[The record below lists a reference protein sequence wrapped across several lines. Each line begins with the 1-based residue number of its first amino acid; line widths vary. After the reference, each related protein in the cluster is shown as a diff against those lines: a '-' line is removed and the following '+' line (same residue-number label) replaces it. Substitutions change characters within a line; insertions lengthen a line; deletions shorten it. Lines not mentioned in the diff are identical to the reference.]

1 MRYYEFV
8 FIVSPEVEEED
19 LEKVAARVGQM
30 IVDGGGEVV
39 RLESWGRRRLAYPIR
54 RFREGHYVVGNI
66 QMDPEAISGLKDRL
80 GLTEEVIRYLLIR
93 TDAVPVEA
101 VPVEAVPV
109 EAEPAV
115 SPPEPVDSDQAE
127 EEQPEEEPGEKPEEE
142 VVEPEAAL
150 EQDSE
155 ETDEELQGD

>member
-1 MRYYEFV
+1 LRYYELV

-19 LEKVAARVGQM
+19 LEKVATGVGQM

-54 RFREGHYVVGNI
+54 RFREGHYVVGHI
-66 QMDPEAISGLKDRL
+66 QMDPEAISGLKDKL
-80 GLTEEVIRYLLIR
+80 GLTEEVIRYLLVK
-93 TDAVPVEA
+93 TD
-101 VPVEAVPV
+101 AVPV

-127 EEQPEEEPGEKPEEE
+127 AEQPEEEPREKPEEE
-142 VVEPEAAL
+142 VVEPEAAP
-150 EQDSE
+150 EQDSD
-155 ETDEELQGD
+155 ETDQEEQGG

>member
-19 LEKVAARVGQM
+19 LEKVAASVGQM

-54 RFREGHYVVGNI
+54 RFREGHYVVGHV

-80 GLTEEVIRYLLIR
+80 ALTEEVIRYLLIK
-93 TDAVPVEA
+93 TD
-101 VPVEAVPV
+101 AVPV

-115 SPPEPVDSDQAE
+115 SPPEPVDSGRAE

-142 VVEPEAAL
+142 IVEPEAAL

-155 ETDEELQGD
+155 ATDEELQGD

>member
-80 GLTEEVIRYLLIR
+80 RLTEEVIRYLLIR
-93 TDAVPVEA
+93 TDA

>member
-101 VPVEAVPV
+101 VPVEA
-109 EAEPAV
+109 EPAV